1 MGIGRSVHRKTVKQ
15 SNCRVPTGSSSVPRR
30 PVARGVR
37 GRVILGWIYVKIR
50 IAKRANDFNALQKG
64 SKMKLD
70 FKKRSN
76 HLKGR
81 LTFKVLIMIFV
92 IVGLL
97 VLFA

>member
-1 MGIGRSVHRKTVKQ
+1 
-15 SNCRVPTGSSSVPRR
+15 
-30 PVARGVR
+30 
-37 GRVILGWIYVKIR
+37 
-50 IAKRANDFNALQKG
+50 
-64 SKMKLD
+64 MKLD